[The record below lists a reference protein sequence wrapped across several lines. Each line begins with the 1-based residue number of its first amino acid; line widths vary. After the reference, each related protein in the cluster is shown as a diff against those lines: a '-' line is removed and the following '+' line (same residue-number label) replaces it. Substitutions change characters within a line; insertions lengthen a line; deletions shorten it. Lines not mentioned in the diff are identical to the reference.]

1 MTGEYSAKMKMVES
15 RGDHSCFSCTT
26 WEYKTVFKVGRSN
39 IHIWTYI
46 ICCCS
51 VAKLW
56 STLWDPMN
64 CSTPGFSVLHYLL
77 KFAQIHVHWVGDA
90 IQLSHP
96 LLAPF
101 SSCPQSFPASGTF
114 PMSPLL
120 AWGGQSIGAS
130 ASASVPSMNI
140 QSWFPLGFIG
150 LISLL
155 STGPSTPQFKST
167 NSSVLSF
174 LYGPTLASIHD
185 YWKNHSFH

>member
-15 RGDHSCFSCTT
+15 RGHHSCLSCTT

-46 ICCCS
+46 ICCS

-77 KFAQIHVHWVGDA
+77 KFAQIHVYWVSDA

-96 LLAPF
+96 LLPPF
-101 SSCPQSFPASGTF
+101 SSCPQSFPTSGTF

-120 AWGGQSIGAS
+120 ASGGQSTGAS
-130 ASASVPSMNI
+130 ASASVPPMNI

-155 STGPSTPQFKST
+155 SVHGTLNTTVQKHQFFSAQLSLWS
-167 NSSVLSF
+167 NSGIYTWL
-174 LYGPTLASIHD
+174 LEKP
-185 YWKNHSFH
+185 

>member
-1 MTGEYSAKMKMVES
+1 MCSQVKAKVQIQMTGEYSAKMKMVES
-15 RGDHSCFSCTT
+15 RGHHSCLSCTT

-46 ICCCS
+46 ICCS

-77 KFAQIHVHWVGDA
+77 KFAQIHVYWVSDA

-96 LLAPF
+96 LLPPF
-101 SSCPQSFPASGTF
+101 SSCPQSFPTSGTF

-120 AWGGQSIGAS
+120 ASGGQSTGAS
-130 ASASVPSMNI
+130 ASVLPMNR
-140 QSWFPLGFIG
+140 
-150 LISLL
+150 
-155 STGPSTPQFKST
+155 
-167 NSSVLSF
+167 VDF
-174 LYGPTLASIHD
+174 L
-185 YWKNHSFH
+185 